1 MDDLPCPLRLRPGRP
16 RSEAARRAILRAAHD
31 LLALD
36 EAGVT
41 MSAIAERAGVS
52 KATLYRW
59 WPNKA
64 AVLMDA
70 WLEATA
76 RGCAAPDT
84 GCVREDLRRLMR
96 AAVGAFAGL
105 DGRAM
110 AQALAE
116 AQADPEAASSFRA
129 RCLAPRRAEARAVL
143 ARAQARGEI
152 CPDADLDTATD
163 ALYGPLY
170 LRLLAGHAPLTP
182 CFADALV
189 RIVMDGLAKE

>member
-1 MDDLPCPLRLRPGRP
+1 
-16 RSEAARRAILRAAHD
+16 
-31 LLALD
+31 
-36 EAGVT
+36 
-41 MSAIAERAGVS
+41 MSAIAGRAGVS

-76 RGCAAPDT
+76 RGCAMPDT

-96 AAVGAFAGL
+96 TAVGAFAGL

-116 AQADPEAASSFRA
+116 AQSDREAADAFRSH
-129 RCLAPRRAEARAVL
+129 CLAPRRAEARAVL
-143 ARAQARGEI
+143 ARAQDRGEI

-170 LRLLAGHAPLTP
+170 FRLLAGHAPLTP